1 MLNFIWTILVVAIIS
16 MASTSNQEGLP
27 KPALFFC
34 KKCNGEHV
42 KPVGAKCERLKRDQE
57 KRDNSRDSTKKTP
70 KVKADNE
77 NSQEKT
83 LDLVLNTMATLT
95 QQLGAMDERIS
106 GLAQKIEPSNKAS
119 TRKSRSRD
127 QTKRRTITELDEDMA
142 VQSSQGTSATQ
153 ASAGTLFT
161 QTFPDTA
168 VSFRSAQTPVQAKKS
183 KCDGETGIAP
193 LAGDTDSFTT
203 PQVRSVQPLS
213 TRVTQA
219 WHHTEPEVPKDTRLV
234 DQQSVEDNTQGIFQ
248 HVDQFGIPVRVQG
261 VVNQGQSTRDTR
273 VQGIERISADNT
285 GQSMTLEALR
295 SNPIIQQLVEERVA
309 VMESRMRTELQ
320 QGVYKRK
327 KSGRYNTSETP
338 HGTPHLRWPNESCLT
353 GPTRKRVPFDDL
365 TLGQFVI
372 GFVTNALDTQHP
384 SLMRNMLLE
393 MVETIKVAENISWPI
408 AKGAF
413 AACMHRIEDETL
425 SWNDARTLSENRLT
439 YSQAAVFSGSTTMS
453 PKPANVASNSK
464 KVVCKWFNEGTC
476 PHAQDH
482 LDTTGTTLFRH
493 VCLYCF
499 KFLKR
504 NNVHVESECLNKK
517 KATSE

>member
-1 MLNFIWTILVVAIIS
+1 
-16 MASTSNQEGLP
+16 MASTSSQEGLP

-42 KPVGAKCERLKRDQE
+42 KPVGAKCERPKRDQE
-57 KRDNSRDSTKKTP
+57 KCDNSRDSTKKTP

-106 GLAQKIEPSNKAS
+106 GLAQKIELSNKTS
-119 TRKSRSRD
+119 TRKSCSRD
-127 QTKRRTITELDEDMA
+127 QTKQRTISELDDDIA
-142 VQSSQGTSATQ
+142 VQPSQGASATR

-161 QTFPDTA
+161 QTFPDMA
-168 VSFRSAQTPVQAKKS
+168 VSFRSVQTPVQAKKS

-193 LAGDTDSFTT
+193 LGGDMDPFLT

-213 TRVTQA
+213 TRIYQA
-219 WHHTEPEVPKDTRLV
+219 WNHTESEAPKDTRMV
-234 DQQSVEDNTQGIFQ
+234 EQQSMEDNSQGVFQ
-248 HVDQFGIPVRVQG
+248 HVDQFGVPVCVHG
-261 VVNQGQSTRDTR
+261 VVNQGQLSRDSR
-273 VQGIERISADNT
+273 VQGIEKIGVENS
-285 GQSMTLEALR
+285 GQPMTLEVWR
-295 SNPIIQQLVEERVA
+295 SNPIIQQLVEERFA
-309 VMESRMRTELQ
+309 VMESRMHTELQ

-338 HGTPHLRWPNESCLT
+338 HGTPHLRWPNKSCLT
-353 GPTRKRVPFDDL
+353 GPTRRRVPFDDL

-372 GFVTNALDTQHP
+372 GFVTNTLETQHP

-408 AKGAF
+408 AT
-413 AACMHRIEDETL
+413 CMHRIEDETL

-439 YSQAAVFSGSTTMS
+439 YSQATVFSGS
-453 PKPANVASNSK
+453 K
-464 KVVCKWFNEGTC
+464 TC
-476 PHAQDH
+476 
-482 LDTTGTTLFRH
+482 
-493 VCLYCF
+493 
-499 KFLKR
+499 
-504 NNVHVESECLNKK
+504 
-517 KATSE
+517 